1 MAVSDLFAED
11 AESVIAA
18 DLTQRSLLDTQHQ
31 LGAMLD
37 VMPIGLLIHTEQG
50 VLFANKEAC
59 RLLTVTREEILGRH
73 LLDYA
78 RVSDLQKITEQLR
91 SSFMGEGKTFEQETV
106 LERSDGSQRLVKL
119 ISGRLPWDG
128 NPVIQVLFQDITDQ
142 KRAEL
147 SMRQLTITDELTGA
161 YNRRH
166 ANYEA
171 ALYISADAENRVPLS
186 AVMIDIDHFKR
197 VNDTYGHAIGD
208 IALQHLTRLAHDFIA
223 TMQGTDS
230 ALFARMGG
238 EEFVMLLPGIGA
250 SAAEAVAERFRRAV
264 QRMSIAL
271 PGGGELKFTVSLG
284 VACYRDE
291 DVTFEAFLARVDS
304 ALYSAKASGRNAVR
318 LAV

>member
-1 MAVSDLFAED
+1 MPDFDLFEED
-11 AESVIAA
+11 VESQRSAT
-18 DLTQRSLLDTQHQ
+18 LTQQSLLDTQHQ

-50 VLFANKEAC
+50 VLFANQEAC
-59 RLLTVTREEILGRH
+59 RLLTVTKLEILGRH

-78 RVSDLQKITEQLR
+78 RASDIQKIADQLR
-91 SSFMGEGKTFEQETV
+91 TSFQGEGKTFEQETV

-171 ALYISADAENRVPLS
+171 ALYIGADAATRVPLS
-186 AVMIDIDHFKR
+186 VVMIDIDHFKR
-197 VNDTYGHAIGD
+197 VNDTYGHLVGD
-208 IALQHLTRLAHDFIA
+208 IALQRLAGLAHEFVPTIE
-223 TMQGTDS
+223 GTDS
-230 ALFARMGG
+230 ALFARLGG
-238 EEFVMLLPGIGA
+238 KSSSCSCLA
-250 SAAEAVAERFRRAV
+250 SA
-264 QRMSIAL
+264 L
-271 PGGGELKFTVSLG
+271 PRPQQSQSGSGGQ
-284 VACYRDE
+284 C
-291 DVTFEAFLARVDS
+291 RV
-304 ALYSAKASGRNAVR
+304 
-318 LAV
+318 